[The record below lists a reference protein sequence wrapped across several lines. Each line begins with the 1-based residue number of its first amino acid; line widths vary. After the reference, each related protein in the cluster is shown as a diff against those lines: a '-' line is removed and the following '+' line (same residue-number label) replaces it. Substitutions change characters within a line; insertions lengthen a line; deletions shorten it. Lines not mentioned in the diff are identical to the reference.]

1 MTNPFDFGRTMMES
15 WEKTMTE
22 SFERLS
28 KDENFI
34 KTMSQAMTHSLD
46 LRKQMG
52 TQIEAYLKSINM
64 PSKTDLER
72 MFGYLQRIESKLLDL
87 EDQLAELRAAGPQP
101 AERPA
106 AKPAAPRKK
115 PAKKA

>member
-64 PSKTDLER
+64 PSKTDLDR

-87 EDQLAELRAAGPQP
+87 EDQLAELRATPRDA
-101 AERPA
+101 ARPA
-106 AKPAAPRKK
+106 SKPPTPRKK
-115 PAKKA
+115 TAKK